1 MKKNMYRILSSL
13 LAFVVCFSMVG
24 YNISYAQEDKSIDF
38 SGNVNIKISDY
49 LSEEDLNFF
58 KEMEK
63 IYPYFDFDSEGNLIL
78 TKSIDE
84 LKDKYGFDEAF
95 VSRLD
100 TVLNSRLSKQISRS
114 ISETSIENNGLN
126 PELRRIHVKNWKVY
140 FTYNDVMATLFA
152 AAQVGPAAITAALTA
167 LGSAYP
173 GVGTVIGAAIGLF
186 GGGTIVYWVLQ
197 AAANKQGFY
206 IGIDWNGSFPNPA
219 IGTW

>member
-1 MKKNMYRILSSL
+1 
-13 LAFVVCFSMVG
+13 
-24 YNISYAQEDKSIDF
+24 
-38 SGNVNIKISDY
+38 
-49 LSEEDLNFF
+49 
-58 KEMEK
+58 MEK

-206 IGIDWNGSFPNPA
+206 IGIDWNGSFPNPV

>member
-1 MKKNMYRILSSL
+1 MNKKENLHRILSSL

-100 TVLNSRLSKQISRS
+100 TVLNSRLSKQISRC
-114 ISETSIENNGLN
+114 ISETSIEYNGLN

-173 GVGTVIGAAIGLF
+173 GVGT
-186 GGGTIVYWVLQ
+186 
-197 AAANKQGFY
+197 
-206 IGIDWNGSFPNPA
+206 A